1 MKDLSNAC
9 NLLFLVVISF
19 TITKI
24 TAQDTTAVN
33 STSYKKKQDEDC
45 ESPFRAAK
53 TLKEGSV
60 LDVLKSPGEMPL
72 R

>member
-1 MKDLSNAC
+1 MKDLSNAF
-9 NLLFLVVISF
+9 NLLFLVISF

-24 TAQDTTAVN
+24 TAQDTTAIN
-33 STSYKKKQDEDC
+33 STSCKKKQDEDC
-45 ESPFRAAK
+45 ESPFRVAK